1 MKLTEI
7 LIKTILTEKAN
18 AQQEKLSRY
27 AFKVD
32 RRANKLEIKTAI
44 EQFYGVNVLEVN
56 TLVVPGKN
64 KSRSTKAGVVSGI
77 KSGYKKALVTVA
89 KGETID
95 LTFRNS
101 Y

>member
-7 LIKTILTEKAN
+7 LIKPILTEKAN
-18 AQQEKLSRY
+18 GQQEKLRRY

-32 RRANKLEIKTAI
+32 RRANKLEIKSAI

-64 KSRSTKAGVVSGI
+64 QTRSTKAGIISGI

-89 KGETID
+89 EGETID
-95 LTFRNS
+95 LYATL
-101 Y
+101 

>member
-7 LIKTILTEKAN
+7 LIKPILTEKAN
-18 AQQEKLSRY
+18 AQQEKLRRY

-64 KSRSTKAGVVSGI
+64 KSRSTKAGVVSGV

-89 KGETID
+89 EGETID
-95 LTFRNS
+95 LFAS
-101 Y
+101 I

>member
-7 LIKTILTEKAN
+7 LIKPILTEKAN
-18 AQQEKLSRY
+18 GQQEKLRRY

-32 RRANKLEIKTAI
+32 RRANKLEIKSAI
-44 EQFYGVNVLEVN
+44 EQFYGVNVLKVN

-64 KSRSTKAGVVSGI
+64 KTRSTKAGIISGI

-89 KGETID
+89 EGETID
-95 LTFRNS
+95 LYATL
-101 Y
+101 

>member
-7 LIKTILTEKAN
+7 LIKPILTEKAN
-18 AQQEKLSRY
+18 GQQEKLRRY

-32 RRANKLEIKTAI
+32 RRANKLEIKSAI

-64 KSRSTKAGVVSGI
+64 KPRSTKSGI
-77 KSGYKKALVTVA
+77 ISGVKSGYKKALVTVA
-89 KGETID
+89 EGETID
-95 LTFRNS
+95 LYATL
-101 Y
+101 

>member
-7 LIKTILTEKAN
+7 LIKPILTEKAN

-64 KSRSTKAGVVSGI
+64 KTRSTKAGIISGI

-89 KGETID
+89 EGETID
-95 LTFRNS
+95 LYATL
-101 Y
+101 

>member
-1 MKLTEI
+1 MTEI
-7 LIKTILTEKAN
+7 LIKPILTEKAN
-18 AQQEKLSRY
+18 AQQEKLRRY

-64 KSRSTKAGVVSGI
+64 KSRSTKAGVVSGV

-89 KGETID
+89 EGETID
-95 LTFRNS
+95 LYAS
-101 Y
+101 I